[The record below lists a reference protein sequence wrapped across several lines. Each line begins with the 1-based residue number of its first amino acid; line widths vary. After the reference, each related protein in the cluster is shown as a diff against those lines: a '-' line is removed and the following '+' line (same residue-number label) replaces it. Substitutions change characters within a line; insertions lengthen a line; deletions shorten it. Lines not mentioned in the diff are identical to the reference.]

1 MPIDDRALARARDL
15 LARAP
20 LEPELWADFL
30 DALAEGTGSRGAQLV
45 GVGGG
50 RLVFNL
56 VRGVPEEV
64 FAVWAASGGA
74 DGSANPMMRAS
85 AAAPLLTV
93 LSTERL
99 LSGAELPQ
107 AEASMRAF
115 EGLDMPHRYF
125 AMLRRDGD
133 MRLSLC
139 LFRSAAQGP
148 LDAEAEAA
156 FDSLL
161 QPAADA
167 VTLQARLNGRAS
179 AAARTALNALGH
191 AGFVLDAFG
200 RVLAATAAG
209 SAMAA
214 DGGPL
219 TIRNDR
225 LAFTEPGLARAA
237 AAAAAQALSG
247 TGPHLA
253 TSTEPPVWVVEF
265 HPLPHPPHDHGAA
278 PACLAVVR
286 ADARRRGAL
295 DEAGLTMAE
304 RAVADGLL
312 RGCSTRDIAETRGVS
327 VETVRGQ
334 MKSIYAKLGVA
345 GRSEFMARFR

>member
-1 MPIDDRALARARDL
+1 MPTDDRALARARDL
-15 LARAP
+15 LRRAP
-20 LEPELWADFL
+20 LEPELWTEFL
-30 DALAEGTGSRGAQLV
+30 DALAQATGSRGAQLV
-45 GVGGG
+45 GVGDG

-56 VRGVPEEV
+56 VRGVPEDV
-64 FAVWAASGGA
+64 FAIWAASGGA
-74 DGSANPMMRAS
+74 DGQANPMMRAS
-85 AAAPLLTV
+85 ASAPLLTV
-93 LSTERL
+93 LSTDRL
-99 LSGAELPQ
+99 LSGAELER
-107 AEASMRAF
+107 AEAAMHVFR
-115 EGLDMPHRYF
+115 EHDMPFRYF

-133 MRLSLC
+133 LRLSLC
-139 LFRSAAQGP
+139 LFRSQAQGA
-148 LDAEAEAA
+148 LDPEAEAVFESVLRPTA
-156 FDSLL
+156 E
-161 QPAADA
+161 A
-167 VTLQARLNGRAS
+167 VALQARLNGRAS
-179 AAARTALNALGH
+179 LTARTALDAMGH

-225 LAFTEPGLARAA
+225 LAFTDPGLARAA

-265 HPLPHPPHDHGAA
+265 HPLPHLSHDHGAA

-312 RGCSTRDIAETRGVS
+312 RGCSTRDIAAERRVS